1 MSRLP
6 SPDGTSSKNGMRR
19 KNAVMVAFT
28 LPVFL
33 LYIFFFIV
41 VMILGVYYSMT
52 NWTGIATSYEFIGLK
67 NYVTVLQDKRFWQAI
82 WFNIRYTIMLDI
94 GVILISLL
102 IALALNNLKGKFST
116 VFRFLYSCGAQLG
129 YSGTDL
135 ERTVPAG
142 VPAHRGGFG
151 HRVAEQQPF
160 G

>member
-1 MSRLP
+1 
-6 SPDGTSSKNGMRR
+6 
-19 KNAVMVAFT
+19 
-28 LPVFL
+28 
-33 LYIFFFIV
+33 
-41 VMILGVYYSMT
+41 MT

-102 IALALNNLKGKFST
+102 IALALNNLKGKFSMFRSVFFIPAVLSLVT
-116 VFRFLYSCGAQLG
+116 VGLIWNELFLRAF
-129 YSGTDL
+129 
-135 ERTVPAG
+135 P
-142 VPAHRGGFG
+142 PIRGGFG

>member
-82 WFNIRYTIMLDI
+82 WFNIRYTIMPVSYTHLT
-94 GVILISLL
+94 LPTNS
-102 IALALNNLKGKFST
+102 
-116 VFRFLYSCGAQLG
+116 
-129 YSGTDL
+129 
-135 ERTVPAG
+135 
-142 VPAHRGGFG
+142 
-151 HRVAEQQPF
+151 RV
-160 G
+160 